1 MSRKSLSH
9 ADRQG
14 RARMV
19 DVSSKKVTSREAEA
33 EGFIIM
39 NAEAWQLLQENR
51 VAKGDVL
58 SVARVAGIQAAKRT
72 GELIPL
78 CHPLGLDQVTVDF
91 KPDSGRRRLQVRAM
105 ARCHGRTGV
114 EMEALTAAAV
124 ALLTVYDMCK
134 AVDREME
141 IGELRLLRKSG
152 GRSGSYVRGLPRA
165 R

>member
-9 ADRQG
+9 ADRHG

-19 DVSSKKVTSREAEA
+19 DVSSKKVTSRKAEA
-33 EGFIIM
+33 GGSITM

-78 CHPLGLDQVTVDF
+78 CHPLGLDLVSVDF
-91 KPDSGRRRLQVRAM
+91 TPDSGRRRLEVRAT
-105 ARCHGRTGV
+105 ARCNGRTGV

-141 IGELRLLRKSG
+141 IGELRLIRKSG
-152 GRSGSYVRGLPRA
+152 GRSGSYVRDLPRA